1 MSELLKKAISAVS
14 KLPDGDQDEIARM
27 MLAMSSDDGIVSF
40 PPNHADAVAEGLQ
53 QARAGDLASDEDVK
67 SAWRRFD
74 P

>member
-27 MLAMSSDDGIVSF
+27 MLAMSTDDGIVSV
-40 PPNHADAVAEGLQ
+40 PPDHAEAVAEGLR
-53 QARAGDLASDEDVK
+53 QARDGNLASDEDVT
-67 SAWRRFD
+67 SARRRFD

>member
-1 MSELLKKAISAVS
+1 MSEPLKKAISAVS

-27 MLAMSSDDGIVSF
+27 MLAMSSDDGIVSVS
-40 PPNHADAVAEGLQ
+40 PDHADAVAEGLQ
-53 QARAGDLASDEDVK
+53 QALAGDLASDEDVK